1 LLLCEIGLAD
11 IWLWWPD
18 SAEVKMSL
26 KAGDRVTLN
35 PPDDASV
42 EMLRFK
48 GLSATVLDR
57 APVFMPLAGNPAG
70 HIAPHYFVAFQGTEL
85 PEAWPEPWM
94 ELANG
99 PRD

>member
-1 LLLCEIGLAD
+1 
-11 IWLWWPD
+11 
-18 SAEVKMSL
+18 MSF

-35 PPDDASV
+35 PPDDSSV

-57 APVFMPLAGNPAG
+57 PPVFMSLAGDPEG
-70 HIAPHYFVAFQGTEL
+70 RVEPHYFVAFQGTEL
-85 PEAWPEPWM
+85 PEAWPESWM
-94 ELANG
+94 EEVNS